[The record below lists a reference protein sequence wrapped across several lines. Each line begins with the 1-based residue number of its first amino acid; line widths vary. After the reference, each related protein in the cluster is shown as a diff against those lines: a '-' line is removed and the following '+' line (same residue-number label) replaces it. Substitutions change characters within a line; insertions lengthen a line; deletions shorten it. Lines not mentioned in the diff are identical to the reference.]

1 MKFIMSTIIAG
12 ICLVACTGPTGVKE
26 GSKTSDMPEWVRTD
40 GNYDGKG
47 IGAIGSAAF
56 DETGTQIQ
64 RSEAKTAARA
74 ELSQIIEV
82 RIQSSISTTNQRLKD
97 TGLGAGREVSALQTQ
112 AIVSA
117 LADRV
122 MKNSQPVKQWRD
134 PTNRELYVWVVI
146 DGDKLDESLMDE
158 MANKIFKKKLNDAA
172 EDHQKKLKIMREELR
187 KELRKDIK

>member
-1 MKFIMSTIIAG
+1 MRVIISTIIAG
-12 ICLVACTGPTGVKE
+12 LFLAGCTGSTGVKE
-26 GSKTSDMPEWVRTD
+26 GTKTSDQPEWVRKE
-40 GNYDGKG
+40 GLYEKG

-56 DETGTQIQ
+56 DPSGTQIQ

-97 TGLGAGREVSALQTQ
+97 TGLGAGGEVSALQTQ

-122 MKNSQPVKQWRD
+122 MRNSQPVKQWRD

-187 KELRKDIK
+187 KELRKDMN

>member
-1 MKFIMSTIIAG
+1 MRIIISTIITG
-12 ICLVACTGPTGVKE
+12 LVLTACTGSTAVKE
-26 GSKTSDMPEWVRTD
+26 GTIIPEQPDWVQSL
-40 GNYDGKG
+40 GIYENG
-47 IGAIGSAAF
+47 IGGTGSAAF
-56 DETGTQIQ
+56 SQSGTQIQ
-64 RSEAKTAARA
+64 RYEAETAARA
-74 ELSQIIEV
+74 ALNQTIEV

-97 TGLGAGREVSALQTQ
+97 TGLGAGGEVSALQTQ

-122 MKNSQPVKQWRD
+122 MRNSQPVKQWRD

-146 DGDKLDESLMDE
+146 DGGKLDESLMDE

-187 KELRKDIK
+187 KELRKDMN